1 MPDWIVKGGEP
12 LKTVKK
18 HCVTCGK
25 ETDVL
30 NYTCMECLFDVRTEF
45 KDRYIIIR

>member
-1 MPDWIVKGGEP
+1 MADISFKGGEP

-18 HCVTCGK
+18 YCLTCGK

-45 KDRYIIIR
+45 KDRYTVIR